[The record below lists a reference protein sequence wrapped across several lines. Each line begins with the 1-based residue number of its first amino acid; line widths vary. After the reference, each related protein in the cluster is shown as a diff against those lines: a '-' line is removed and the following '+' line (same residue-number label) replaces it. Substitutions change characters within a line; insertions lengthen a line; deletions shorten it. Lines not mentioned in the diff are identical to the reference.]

1 MYVHKTSCVYL
12 LLAVMVV
19 SADPGTVDI
28 VVADK
33 GIVER
38 GLTAGSGWLQ
48 GGGFITSN
56 HYHPI
61 SPYFSCNIFI
71 I

>member
-1 MYVHKTSCVYL
+1 MDNPDLGKRELRSMNIY
-12 LLAVMVV
+12 
-19 SADPGTVDI
+19 
-28 VVADK
+28 
-33 GIVER
+33 
-38 GLTAGSGWLQ
+38 
-48 GGGFITSN
+48 